1 METKQVFAIVG
12 NTPKSAEFNLTMEE
26 LFDMMQ
32 EEKYLDCCTIA
43 VKDEIGEWEIVKWI
57 TI

>member
-32 EEKYLDCCTIA
+32 EEKFLDHCTIA
-43 VKDEIGEWEIVKWI
+43 VKDAVGEWEII
-57 TI
+57 E